1 MTEKELNQLER
12 LLAILSL
19 GLCAAIKNQ
28 VIDIEEA
35 EQFLYSPFMIK
46 KLLEIGGDK
55 KIIEIIQ
62 AGTELEDLESLLPNE
77 LAKSLSQMEKQALQF
92 LTASTK
98 TNPQLEKW
106 LSQFFKEK
114 EISKPREPLQLV
126 G

>member
-1 MTEKELNQLER
+1 MTEDELNQFER
-12 LLAILSL
+12 LVAILNL
-19 GLCAAIKNQ
+19 GLCVAIKNQ